1 MDVGVGDGVI
11 VDVGVGDG
19 VIVEVGVDVGVGVG
33 VGERCWL
40 SACATIGKSAK
51 DDVKSKAIATLPR
64 FRFIRVG
71 DVPGSICFIGVF
83 IFLFSFRVVFVIR
96 HLFPQI
102 RDEVPENFRN
112 D

>member
-1 MDVGVGDGVI
+1 

-51 DDVKSKAIATLPR
+51 HDVKSKAIATLLC
-64 FRFIRVG
+64 FRFIRFR
-71 DVPGSICFIGVF
+71 DVPRRMFFIVVF
-83 IFLFSFRVVFVIR
+83 LCIFDFGFPFRVIFVIR
-96 HLFPQI
+96 HLFPEI
-102 RDEVPENFRN
+102 RDEVPEKFRN